1 MLRMNIY
8 LDILI
13 NGKLNDVMAS
23 NIDCM
28 IKSYRLYK
36 YKENT
41 MLCIIEKPV
50 LSKFYTQRYREL
62 DMPLQIIPFSGLW

>member
-28 IKSYRLYK
+28 IKSFGLYEN
-36 YKENT
+36 KENT
-41 MLCIIEKPV
+41 RLCIIEKPV
-50 LSKFYTQRYREL
+50 LST
-62 DMPLQIIPFSGLW
+62 

>member
-1 MLRMNIY
+1 MLRMNIQ

-28 IKSYRLYK
+28 IKSFGLYEN
-36 YKENT
+36 KENT
-41 MLCIIEKPV
+41 RLCIIEKPV
-50 LSKFYTQRYREL
+50 LST
-62 DMPLQIIPFSGLW
+62 